1 MDENDDD
8 VQRDNDETNDNS
20 QNDETR
26 ETEENASGNDDSNER
41 DSAEDSAAANEARF
55 ARLESTLERVLG
67 EISAIREAQGILVEN
82 GAVITETDADFD
94 LVEEDSFV
102 PPTELDLLI

>member
-1 MDENDDD
+1 MDENDDNI
-8 VQRDNDETNDNS
+8 QRDNDETDNDS
-20 QNDETR
+20 QNDETQ
-26 ETEENASGNDDSNER
+26 EPEENDSGNDGNAGN
-41 DSAEDSAAANEARF
+41 DSAEDSVAATEARF
-55 ARLESTLERVLG
+55 TRLEATLERVLG

>member
-1 MDENDDD
+1 MADEDDSI
-8 VQRDNDETNDNS
+8 QRDNDEENNDS
-20 QNDETR
+20 QNDEIQ
-26 ETEENASGNDDSNER
+26 EPEKNDSGNDGDNDSNSTA
-41 DSAEDSAAANEARF
+41 DSIAATEARF
-55 ARLESTLERVLG
+55 TRLESTLERVLG

-94 LVEEDSFV
+94 MVEEDSFI